1 MTDKLIKT
9 TSGKEFTV
17 DEIKNSTRIAKS
29 ATPKG
34 TLDWY
39 LKWIGSVIFIVAVTV
54 RSTEIPELKIV
65 DLGLSFIATIL
76 WAVVGFLWKDR
87 AVMLIN
93 GIACVILLT
102 GLLKHFFM

>member
-1 MTDKLIKT
+1 MSKQPIK
-9 TSGKEFTV
+9 SAKGKEYTIE
-17 DEIKNSTRIAKS
+17 EIENSKRILKS

-65 DLGLSFIATIL
+65 DLILSFIATIL

-93 GIACVILLT
+93 GVACVILLT
-102 GLLKHFFM
+102 GLLKHLFM

>member
-1 MTDKLIKT
+1 MSNQPIK
-9 TSGKEFTV
+9 SAKGKEYTV
-17 DEIKNSTRIAKS
+17 EEIENSKRILKS

-39 LKWIGSVIFIVAVTV
+39 LKWIGSIIFIVAVTV

-65 DLGLSFIATIL
+65 DLFLSFIATIL
-76 WAVVGFLWKDR
+76 WAVLGFLWKDR

-93 GIACVILLT
+93 GVACVILLT
-102 GLLKHFFM
+102 GLLKYLFM

>member
-1 MTDKLIKT
+1 MSKQSIK
-9 TSGKEFTV
+9 SAKGKEYTV
-17 DEIKNSTRIAKS
+17 EEIENSKRIVKS

-39 LKWIGSVIFIVAVTV
+39 LKWIGSVIFIIAVTV
-54 RSTEIPELKIV
+54 RSTEIPELKSV
-65 DLGLSFIATIL
+65 DLILSFIATIL

-93 GIACVILLT
+93 GVACVILLA
-102 GLLKHFFM
+102 GLLKYFFM